1 MDLDTKI
8 QITVDTMIVLAGNFW
23 WAILFAICY
32 FTWEHFYYSH
42 S

>member
-8 QITVDTMIVLAGNFW
+8 QITVDTMIVLTQNFW
-23 WAILFAICY
+23 WAIVFAIVY